1 MASRRTYGSYND
13 GCAAAHALDLI
24 GDRWTLIVVR
34 ELLFGPKPFVDLERD
49 VPGIGPSVLTQK
61 LGALERAGVVRRE
74 TFGPP
79 VRAGLYALTEWGY
92 ELEAV
97 NAALSAWAVSSPGL
111 PWNADMSPD
120 ALVLAMRAH
129 ARPLPTRSQDWV
141 VELVLTDSRT
151 AADPVTYHAKLTS
164 AGTTVLRGR
173 GPDGRA
179 HSKVSATTRG
189 WKHVIMSATA
199 AIGDEPNIAVAGSSV
214 AAQALLD
221 ATRLQPTSA

>member
-1 MASRRTYGSYND
+1 
-13 GCAAAHALDLI
+13 
-24 GDRWTLIVVR
+24 
-34 ELLFGPKPFVDLERD
+34 
-49 VPGIGPSVLTQK
+49 
-61 LGALERAGVVRRE
+61 
-74 TFGPP
+74 
-79 VRAGLYALTEWGY
+79 
-92 ELEAV
+92 
-97 NAALSAWAVSSPGL
+97 
-111 PWNADMSPD
+111 MSPD

>member
-34 ELLFGPKPFVDLERD
+34 ELLLGPKRFVDLERD

-97 NAALSAWAVSSPGL
+97 NAALSALTKAGL
-111 PWNADMSPD
+111 DVESLFAAAGFKGEADRVWSHLP
-120 ALVLAMRAH
+120 LAKK
-129 ARPLPTRSQDWV
+129 LPKRIVFCGVGKAETLSEETFRRV
-141 VELVLTDSRT
+141 GAFASR
-151 AADPVTYHAKLTS
+151 
-164 AGTTVLRGR
+164 
-173 GPDGRA
+173 
-179 HSKVSATTRG
+179 
-189 WKHVIMSATA
+189 
-199 AIGDEPNIAVAGSSV
+199 AIGDAAEVVMCTTVVNPGKEAFLSFKIPKTNAASSTPLELVIPGVEGQQIAIVV
-214 AAQALLD
+214 
-221 ATRLQPTSA
+221 P

>member
-1 MASRRTYGSYND
+1 M
-13 GCAAAHALDLI
+13 
-24 GDRWTLIVVR
+24 
-34 ELLFGPKPFVDLERD
+34 
-49 VPGIGPSVLTQK
+49 
-61 LGALERAGVVRRE
+61 
-74 TFGPP
+74 
-79 VRAGLYALTEWGY
+79 
-92 ELEAV
+92 
-97 NAALSAWAVSSPGL
+97 
-111 PWNADMSPD
+111 
-120 ALVLAMRAH
+120 
-129 ARPLPTRSQDWV
+129 
-141 VELVLTDSRT
+141 ELVLTDSRT
-151 AADPVTYHAKLTS
+151 AADPVTYHAILTS